1 MMPPWVFAKLVWQIL
16 ARCSDSR
23 FQPESELFCKDLAFL
38 SIPLP
43 LTIMI
48 GAVCSAKTGRPHTK
62 LEFAAHPPWQKDAK
76 AQALETLQF
85 SSIRDCILLTESLG
99 TRTRCDKCLEK
110 PEDGFGLISASLRFY
125 RFETLWVI
133 IIGFS
138 AWHTSW
144 KLCWICQLEPDRG
157 LVHPKES
164 KRIQKS
170 WSHRIASLLITGST
184 FPYFSA
190 HRGHILYQST
200 CRAQKLLWTIEVNK
214 CKQSELAAL
223 CRIGCWIQTEFM
235 DEFAGKLVKH
245 NRRMSRVSLPVLW
258 SQKTSNTVLIRA
270 LLLHQN
276 LRAL

>member
-1 MMPPWVFAKLVWQIL
+1 
-16 ARCSDSR
+16 
-23 FQPESELFCKDLAFL
+23 
-38 SIPLP
+38 
-43 LTIMI
+43 MI

-62 LEFAAHPPWQKDAK
+62 LEFAAHPPWHKDAR

-110 PEDGFGLISASLRFY
+110 PEDGFGQISASLRFY

-144 KLCWICQLEPDRG
+144 KIVLNLPAGTRQQFG
-157 LVHPKES
+157 AS
-164 KRIQKS
+164 KGIQKNPKIM
-170 WSHRIASLLITGST
+170 IASYRISLDHWLH
-184 FPYFSA
+184 FSA
-190 HRGHILYQST
+190 RGHILYQST

-235 DEFAGKLVKH
+235 D
-245 NRRMSRVSLPVLW
+245 
-258 SQKTSNTVLIRA
+258 
-270 LLLHQN
+270 
-276 LRAL
+276 

>member
-144 KLCWICQLEPDRG
+144 KIVLNLPAGTRQRFG
-157 LVHPKES
+157 AS
-164 KRIQKS
+164 KGIQKNPKIMMASDRISLDHWLHFSILFRSS
-170 WSHRIASLLITGST
+170 WSHPVSVYLQGSE
-184 FPYFSA
+184 A
-190 HRGHILYQST
+190 ALNHRG
-200 CRAQKLLWTIEVNK
+200 
-214 CKQSELAAL
+214 KQ
-223 CRIGCWIQTEFM
+223 M
-235 DEFAGKLVKH
+235 
-245 NRRMSRVSLPVLW
+245 
-258 SQKTSNTVLIRA
+258 
-270 LLLHQN
+270 
-276 LRAL
+276 

>member
-62 LEFAAHPPWQKDAK
+62 LEFAAHPPWHKNTK

-110 PEDGFGLISASLRFY
+110 PEDGFGLFFRHLYVFIDLRLYESSLAFQPD
-125 RFETLWVI
+125 I
-133 IIGFS
+133 HHG
-138 AWHTSW
+138 
-144 KLCWICQLEPDRG
+144 KLCWICQLEPDNS

-164 KRIQKS
+164 KRIPKS
-170 WSHRIASLLITGST
+170 WSHHIASLLITGST
-184 FPYFSA
+184 FPLVVTFCIS
-190 HRGHILYQST
+190 
-200 CRAQKLLWTIEVNK
+200 LLAGLRS
-214 CKQSELAAL
+214 CSEP
-223 CRIGCWIQTEFM
+223 
-235 DEFAGKLVKH
+235 
-245 NRRMSRVSLPVLW
+245 SR
-258 SQKTSNTVLIRA
+258 
-270 LLLHQN
+270 
-276 LRAL
+276 